1 MTIVGRI
8 LQTGVGECGPLC
20 AHRPRLPNRQHIRF
34 GISQTM
40 KQSTRFPVLL
50 AALGVL
56 LFSLL
61 DALMKAQALA
71 MGTYSA
77 MFWRMAFGVL
87 FAVLLFS
94 PSRVR
99 PISGQDLKI
108 HMLRAT
114 VTTLMTYLLFFSL
127 TRIPLA
133 QAIGLFFIAPIVA
146 LFLAA
151 PLLGE
156 RVHSKA
162 KIAAG
167 LGFMGV
173 AVVVGGELLSLD
185 AGGDIL
191 GLSAIILSAVLYSLY
206 LVLQRKHALMARPM
220 EIIFYQNIMV
230 FAILLLGAP
239 FFVSLPANATQWGS
253 AALAAAFSVGS
264 LALMTMAYR
273 RAEAQKLIS
282 IEYTAFIWAALLG
295 WWFFAEGLTVQTLL
309 GTGLIVAGCLAS
321 LRRS

>member
-1 MTIVGRI
+1 
-8 LQTGVGECGPLC
+8 
-20 AHRPRLPNRQHIRF
+20 
-34 GISQTM
+34 M
-40 KQSTRFPVLL
+40 KQSTHFPVFL

-61 DALMKAQALA
+61 DAVMKAQALA

-77 MFWRMAFGVL
+77 MFWRMAFGVF
-87 FAVLLFS
+87 FALMLYS
-94 PSRVR
+94 PRRVR
-99 PISGQDLKI
+99 PISGEVLRI
-108 HMLRAT
+108 HILRA
-114 VTTLMTYLLFFSL
+114 VITTLMTYLFFFSL

-133 QAIGLFFIAPIVA
+133 QAIGLSFIAPIIT

-156 RVHSKA
+156 RIHSNA

-185 AGGDIL
+185 ADSDLL
-191 GLSAIILSAVLYSLY
+191 GLSAVLLFALLY
-206 LVLQRKHALMARPM
+206 AFYLIVQRKHSLMARPI
-220 EIIFYQNIMV
+220 EIVFYQNIMV
-230 FAILLLGAP
+230 FALLLMGAP
-239 FFVSLPANATQWGS
+239 FFVTLPANAMQWGG
-253 AALAAAFSVGS
+253 AAFAAVFAMGS
-264 LALMTMAYR
+264 LALMSMAYR

-295 WWFFAEGLTVQTLL
+295 WWFFAEGLTLQTLL
-309 GTGLIVAGCLAS
+309 GTLLIVVGCMAN
-321 LRRS
+321 LRRG